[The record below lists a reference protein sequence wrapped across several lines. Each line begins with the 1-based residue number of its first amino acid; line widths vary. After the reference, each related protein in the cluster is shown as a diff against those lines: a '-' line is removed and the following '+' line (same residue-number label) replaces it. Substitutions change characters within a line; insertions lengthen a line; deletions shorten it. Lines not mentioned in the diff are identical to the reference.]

1 MLKRI
6 SLIFL
11 GLSVFIV
18 LGLVTTTKVKAQC
31 ACDCICVQGGNEV
44 GACDCENPSCESGSP
59 SLTNWGPNCH
69 SGATPPPGGGV
80 RRGECNGRAVD
91 CAPGYIRTDTVLNVE
106 CKSDYG
112 GVGAWCGQPGTA
124 QAVTGCC
131 STMIPD
137 REYGG
142 EICRYGDDRI
152 TTYAC
157 APTCDPNAWG
167 SWSAC
172 SASCGG
178 GTQTRTNAC
187 GSVQGQVC
195 NTQSCQ
201 GPWWQVKDSDVSS
214 NGDLTTNILGGK
226 YFDLAGGGLFPGI
239 PSASGTTD
247 LDGSVEAHSP
257 MVITGT
263 NMTEQRAVWT

>member
-1 MLKRI
+1 MEC
-6 SLIFL
+6 
-11 GLSVFIV
+11 G
-18 LGLVTTTKVKAQC
+18 
-31 ACDCICVQGGNEV
+31 
-44 GACDCENPSCESGSP
+44 CENAGYYTCPPGFYACNQADGCCAVG
-59 SLTNWGPNCH
+59 TG
-69 SGATPPPGGGV
+69 GTPPPGGGV

-157 APTCDPNAWG
+157 APTCDANAWG
-167 SWSAC
+167 AWSAC

-178 GTQTRTNAC
+178 GIQTRTNAC
-187 GSVQGQVC
+187 GNVQGQVC